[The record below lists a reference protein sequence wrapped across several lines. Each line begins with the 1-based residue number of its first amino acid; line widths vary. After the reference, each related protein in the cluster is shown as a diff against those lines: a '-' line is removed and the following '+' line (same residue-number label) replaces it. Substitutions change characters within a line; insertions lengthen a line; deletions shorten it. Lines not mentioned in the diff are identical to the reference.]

1 MNHSLTPYLV
11 VTTVLLAIRHG
22 WRDLQADRAIRRKLE
37 DRRVTVVKIG
47 RASLLRE
54 GGQHRATFMESLSH
68 REYEVRFRAEDGREQ
83 TWTFVADFHP
93 VTGALRG
100 IHRLGEGGSGDNGSA
115 PLASAP

>member
-22 WRDLQADRAIRRKLE
+22 WRDLQADRAIRRELE
-37 DRRVTVVKIG
+37 DKPVMVLRIG

-54 GGQHRATFMESLSH
+54 GGQRRGTFLSSLSH
-68 REYEVRFRAEDGREQ
+68 REYEVRFRAEDGRERTQ
-83 TWTFVADFHP
+83 TFVADFHP

-100 IHRLGEGGSGDNGSA
+100 IHRLGEGGGGGDGSA